1 MQFEKSFECNSAGTT
16 VECMTK
22 RSIKNPSQCLDHN
35 AGVAL
40 NTDNLAVATIEH
52 LMNFDVGTKIRM
64 PAIMDA
70 VNLPDMGRMNG
81 NWLWVGSRGYS
92 PDRNVVGSGQH
103 SCTR

>member
-81 NWLWVGSRGYS
+81 NWALEDAIGSLRDLIPAAKPS
-92 PDRNVVGSGQH
+92 PVQ
-103 SCTR
+103 